1 MFHDSENIP
10 VSKLREGETAGY
22 PDTPLLS
29 CDILFSSII
38 STGSERG
45 NGGSGPKDD
54 GPALVYDKTVH
65 HGKNIRFLVRQSYQ
79 LLTCDGERVDG
90 WPANL
95 YFPEHLLLEIR
106 SVQISYACA
115 LGLHDA
121 KAEDVKKNQR
131 FRTKHL
137 RIPE

>member
-65 HGKNIRFLVRQSYQ
+65 HGKNIRFLVRQSFSFSLAMVKEWMDGLPTCTFQRTSY
-79 LLTCDGERVDG
+79 LKSDLSKSLTLV
-90 WPANL
+90 
-95 YFPEHLLLEIR
+95 HLDFMTLKQKMSR
-106 SVQISYACA
+106 
-115 LGLHDA
+115 
-121 KAEDVKKNQR
+121 
-131 FRTKHL
+131 RT
-137 RIPE
+137 RGFGPNI